1 MAKFIVYACPQG
13 PLAEQLQAYL
23 DHSRERIGRNAAH
36 AYRPHCTLTAFFEDD
51 PRVIPGDLALLDQ
64 LVQHGLPSCPQPA
77 IRVMGMG
84 LQPGWIG
91 LELDSPWARQL
102 AGDFAFAA
110 NRSQRN
116 TLVRPKN
123 RLHLSLAYEYPRQ
136 QQAALAALA
145 RQQVEP
151 ESAVSWQIR
160 YYQREAGASWRC
172 HQAWQLPAS
181 PSQLE
186 EPQVVGRQPI
196 G

>member
-1 MAKFIVYACPQG
+1 MAKFIAYACPQG
-13 PLAEQLQAYL
+13 TLAEQLQAYL

-36 AYRPHCTLTAFFEDD
+36 AYMPHCTLTAFFEDE
-51 PRVIPGDLALLDQ
+51 PRIIPGDLKLLGQ

-77 IRVMGMG
+77 IRVMEMA

-116 TLVRPKN
+116 TLVRPKY

-145 RQQVEP
+145 RQRVDP
-151 ESAVSWQIR
+151 GAAVSWQIR
-160 YYQREAGASWRC
+160 YYQREAGGVWLC
-172 HQAWQLPAS
+172 HQAWQLPGSLPLA
-181 PSQLE
+181 E
-186 EPQVVGRQPI
+186 EPQAAGRQPL